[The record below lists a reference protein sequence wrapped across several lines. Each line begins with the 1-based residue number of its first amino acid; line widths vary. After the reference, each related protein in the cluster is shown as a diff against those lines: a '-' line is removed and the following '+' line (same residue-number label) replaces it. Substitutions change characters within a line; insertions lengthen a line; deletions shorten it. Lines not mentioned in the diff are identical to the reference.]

1 MGDFL
6 SQRCPMEEDEYLFEL
21 NKFHR
26 TTPMTRCGKYPIRF
40 EVNMQKKCSDFHKWE
55 HRARLHHNS
64 KQLHECEVR
73 VTRIA
78 TPHYKYSNFIL
89 FCKIFL
95 RNKSK
100 KF

>member
-1 MGDFL
+1 MARHGNRPIQVGVNIQKKVFRL
-6 SQRCPMEEDEYLFEL
+6 SQAG
-21 NKFHR
+21 
-26 TTPMTRCGKYPIRF
+26 TPSKIAP
-40 EVNMQKKCSDFHKWE
+40 
-55 HRARLHHNS
+55 HNS

-95 RNKSK
+95 KNKSK
-100 KF
+100 KFLRFFSGNFPKIILIIFVEISPL